1 MIKLC
6 MVPKLSLGS
15 AQPQLIMINI
25 PLWTTDFVEN
35 MVFSPYAH
43 PLVPFSNLSI
53 HKSFYLSFLNLEKY
67 LFIKLHFVVI
77 LSNITPSPQDK
88 LCLSNKTTLRYNI
101 FNNILNAE
109 PSIVPFFHNISDEFL
124 LLSIVNCQ

>member
-1 MIKLC
+1 MYGSKIELR
-6 MVPKLSLGS
+6 LSS
-15 AQPQLIMINI
+15 APTYYHKY
-25 PLWTTDFVEN
+25 PRFCRKFG
-35 MVFSPYAH
+35 FSPYAH

-109 PSIVPFFHNISDEFL
+109 PSIVPFFIIFL
-124 LLSIVNCQ
+124 MNSFFYLL